1 MSKELTIRNQ
11 QDDSVVVYQSKDGI
25 VRLDVQLSDETVWLT
40 QQQMMLLFETTKQ
53 NVSLH
58 INNIFREGELDRISV
73 VKDCLTTAA
82 DGKNYH
88 VLYYNLD
95 VIISVGYRVK
105 SKRGTQFRQWANKVL
120 KDYLL
125 RGYSINQRLA
135 QIENKIEVQGQKL
148 AEHDQK
154 IDFFVRTSLPPVEGI
169 FFDGQIFDAYTFVS
183 DLIRSAKKSIV
194 LFDNYVDDTVLAML
208 DKRGEKVSATIYTQ
222 KVKQQLSLDL
232 EKHNAQYQPIEV
244 RLYDKVHDRFLC
256 IDTTVYH
263 IGASLKDLGR
273 KWFAFSKMEMKT
285 KELLGKVK

>member
-58 INNIFREGELDRISV
+58 INNIFREGELDNISV

-125 RGYSINQRLA
+125 KGYSINQRLA
-135 QIENKIEVQGQKL
+135 QIENKIDVQGQKL

-208 DKRGEKVSATIYTQ
+208 DKRCEKVSATIYTQ
-222 KVKQQLSLDL
+222 KIKQQLSLDI

-244 RLYDKVHDRFLC
+244 KPFDKVHDRFLC
-256 IDTTVYH
+256 IDSTVYH

-273 KWFAFSKMEMKT
+273 RWFAFSRLEMKT
-285 KELLGKVK
+285 KDLLGKM

>member
-1 MSKELTIRNQ
+1 MTIRNQ

-58 INNIFREGELDRISV
+58 INNIFREGELDNISV

-125 RGYSINQRLA
+125 KGYSINQRLA
-135 QIENKIEVQGQKL
+135 QIENKIDVQGQKL

-208 DKRGEKVSATIYTQ
+208 DKRCEKVSATIYTQ
-222 KVKQQLSLDL
+222 KIKQQLSLDI

-244 RLYDKVHDRFLC
+244 KPFDKVHDRFLC
-256 IDTTVYH
+256 IDSTVYH

-273 KWFAFSKMEMKT
+273 RWFAFSRLEMKT
-285 KELLGKVK
+285 KDLLGKM

>member
-1 MSKELTIRNQ
+1 MTIRNQ

-58 INNIFREGELDRISV
+58 INNIFREGELDKISV

-125 RGYSINQRLA
+125 KGYSINQRLA
-135 QIENKIEVQGQKL
+135 QIENKIDVQGQKL

-208 DKRGEKVSATIYTQ
+208 DKRCEKVSATIYTQ
-222 KVKQQLSLDL
+222 KIKQQLSLDI

-244 RLYDKVHDRFLC
+244 KPFDKVHDRFLC
-256 IDTTVYH
+256 IDSTVYH

-273 KWFAFSKMEMKT
+273 RWFAFSRLEMKT
-285 KELLGKVK
+285 KDLLGKM

>member
-125 RGYSINQRLA
+125 KGYSINQRLA

-208 DKRGEKVSATIYTQ
+208 DKRCEKVSATIYTQ
-222 KVKQQLSLDL
+222 KIKQQLSLDI

-244 RLYDKVHDRFLC
+244 KPFDKVHDRFLC
-256 IDTTVYH
+256 IDSTVYH

-273 KWFAFSKMEMKT
+273 KWFAFSRLEMKT
-285 KELLGKVK
+285 KDLLGKM

>member
-58 INNIFREGELDRISV
+58 INNIFREGELDKISV

-125 RGYSINQRLA
+125 KGYSINQRLA
-135 QIENKIEVQGQKL
+135 QIENKIDVQGQKL

-208 DKRGEKVSATIYTQ
+208 DKRCEKVSATIYTQ
-222 KVKQQLSLDL
+222 KIKQQLSLDI

-244 RLYDKVHDRFLC
+244 KPFDKVHDRFLC
-256 IDTTVYH
+256 IDSTVYH

-273 KWFAFSKMEMKT
+273 RWFAFSRLEMKT
-285 KELLGKVK
+285 KDLLGKM